1 MPLKSGASK
10 KAFEHNIKKEIK
22 SGKSQK
28 QALAIAYSKKKQ
40 AEKKKGK

>member
-10 KAFEHNIKKEIK
+10 KAFSYNVKKEMA

-28 QALAIAYSKKKQ
+28 QALAIAYSKKRQ